1 MIDWFQSLT
10 STTGFVPRR
19 QCGDW
24 TPGWVTAH
32 AGSDVLIWLAY
43 LSIPL
48 VLLAVARHAAVR
60 PFRPM
65 IGLFA
70 AFILACGTTHLIEAV
85 IFEHPVYRLGGVVKI
100 LTAVVSWATV
110 FALIPAVPRLLPLL
124 DQLPKSPPPEPGPDP
139 DAVKPAGL
147 VYSLAIL
154 IALLAVLLRVALQPV
169 LGDYSPYTVALLATV
184 FVAWYGGFGPGLVT
198 LLLSGVAAVYLFVP
212 PRGQVVLDDL
222 PKQFGLGLFLFT
234 GLGVLV
240 LGGLQRETRRRLHG
254 KVLQLWSAREEA
266 TAEKR
271 KADETLAALDAFV
284 RNAPYG
290 IAYFDPAMRYIRVND
305 TFAKANGVPVGE
317 HIGRALTD
325 VLPDFPPDLAAEY
338 QRVLDTG
345 EPLNRRVVREPEV
358 VWELTAFPV
367 PLADGRRGLGV
378 IGVDV
383 TDRQR
388 QEEQLRES
396 AERFQ
401 AMADGIPQLAW
412 MTRPDGHI
420 FWYNQRWYDYTG
432 TTLEEMQGWGWQAV
446 HDPEELK
453 RVMVTW
459 PKALAAGEPFEDT
472 FPLRRYDGQMRW
484 HLTRAVPHKDAA
496 GRVLLWFGTNT
507 DITAQRQMEE
517 ELREREAR
525 FRQLAEAMPQ
535 IVWVARGDG
544 YREYF
549 NTRWYGYTGL
559 TVEQS
564 AGREGWVVAL
574 HPDDQERGRAAWRHS
589 VETGELYQIE
599 YRFRDRHGN
608 YRWFLGRAEA
618 VRDEAGQIV
627 RWLGTCTD
635 IDRQVRAA
643 EDLREARRFAE
654 SVLHSLSSHLAV
666 IDADGNIVSVN
677 ESWRQFGEANGIPPG
692 FDWLTANYFA
702 AGRQDEYGRRAE
714 DGIRAVAR
722 GERGAFEL
730 EYPCHGGG
738 RERYFVL
745 RANRFR
751 GDGPVRLVITHE
763 NVTDRVLAER
773 QLRESASQ
781 QLQLTEG
788 MPLLMW
794 ACRPNGECDYL
805 SRQWLDYTG
814 TPLDS
819 QLGKGWLAY
828 VHPDD
833 RAATTAAWQA
843 AVDGAA
849 AYDVEYRLRRHDGA
863 YRWFAVRGIPV
874 RDQAGR
880 ITRWYGSCTDID
892 DRKHYRDN
900 LERMVAERTAQI
912 REQQMFLNTT
922 LDNIAEGV
930 VACDA
935 SGRLKLFNAAARRMH
950 ALPLEPTAADRWTE
964 RYRLYEADGV
974 TPMPT
979 DNIPL
984 YRAWRGE
991 TVRDAELVIRA
1002 VGQPDRY
1009 LLCFG
1014 QQLHAPDGNVSGAVV
1029 SMRDVTERREYERQL
1044 LLTHAALRASNE
1056 DLEKFAYVASHDL
1069 QEPLRKIQA
1078 FGTRLA
1084 DRYRDALGEQGQGY
1098 LDRMTE
1104 AAGRMRRL
1112 IEDLLALSRV
1122 SSKQITFQ
1130 PVDLSVLVQDVLGDL
1145 DEQVQ
1150 RTGGRVEV
1158 GRLPTVVGDPGQL
1171 RQLFQNLIGN
1181 ALKFSRPDTPPEV
1194 RLTATELAQLPADA
1208 DPPPPASSGW
1218 RITVSDN
1225 GIGFEPE
1232 YAERIF
1238 ELFQRLH
1245 ARTKYEGTGLGLAIV
1260 RKIALRHGATIVARG
1275 RPGEGATFVL
1285 DWPTQAE
1292 QLV

>member
-24 TPGWVTAH
+24 TPGWITVH

-85 IFEHPVYRLGGVVKI
+85 IFEHPIYRLGGVVKV

-110 FALIPAVPRLLPLL
+110 LALIPAVPRLLPLL
-124 DQLPKSPPPEPGPDP
+124 DQLTTTPTAEPGPDP

-154 IALLAVLLRVALQPV
+154 IALLAVLIRYAMHPV
-169 LGDYSPYTVALLATV
+169 LGEYAPYMVSLLATV

-198 LLLSGVAAVYLFVP
+198 LLLSGVATVYLFVP
-212 PRGQVVLDDL
+212 PRGAFDLDDL
-222 PKQFGLGLFLFT
+222 SKQFGLGMFLFT

-254 KVLQLWSAREEA
+254 KVLQLWSAREEV

-290 IAYFDPAMRYIRVND
+290 IAYFDPTLRYIRVND
-305 TFAKANGVPVGE
+305 TFASANGVPVDE
-317 HIGRALTD
+317 HIGRVLTD
-325 VLPDFPPDLAAEY
+325 VLPDFPPDLVANFH
-338 QRVLDTG
+338 RVLDTG
-345 EPLNRRVVREPEV
+345 EPLTRHIVRGPET

-367 PLADGRRGLGV
+367 PLTDSRHGLGV

-388 QEEQLRES
+388 HEEQLRQS
-396 AERFQ
+396 
-401 AMADGIPQLAW
+401 
-412 MTRPDGHI
+412 
-420 FWYNQRWYDYTG
+420 
-432 TTLEEMQGWGWQAV
+432 
-446 HDPEELK
+446 
-453 RVMVTW
+453 
-459 PKALAAGEPFEDT
+459 
-472 FPLRRYDGQMRW
+472 
-484 HLTRAVPHKDAA
+484 
-496 GRVLLWFGTNT
+496 
-507 DITAQRQMEE
+507 
-517 ELREREAR
+517 EAR
-525 FRQLAEAMPQ
+525 FRQLAEVMPQ

-544 YREYF
+544 HREYY
-549 NTRWYGYTGL
+549 NSRWYEYTGL

-564 AGREGWVVAL
+564 AGREGWVDAL
-574 HPDDQERGRAAWRHS
+574 HPDDRERGRAAWLHS
-589 VETGELYQIE
+589 VETGNLYQIE
-599 YRFRDRHGN
+599 YRFRDRHGD

-618 VRDEAGQIV
+618 VRDESGQIV

-666 IDADGNIVSVN
+666 IDADGNIISVN
-677 ESWRQFGEANGIPPG
+677 ESWRQFGVANGVPPDY
-692 FDWLTANYFA
+692 DWLTANYYA
-702 AGRQDEYGRRAE
+702 ASRPDEYGRRAT

-722 GERGAFEL
+722 GERGAFEM
-730 EYPCHGGG
+730 EYPCHGNGQ
-738 RERYFVL
+738 ERYFVL

-781 QLQLTEG
+781 LLQLTEG

-814 TPLDS
+814 ETLES
-819 QLGKGWLAY
+819 QLGKGWIAS
-828 VHPDD
+828 VHPED
-833 RAATTAAWQA
+833 RAAATAAWQA
-843 AVDGAA
+843 SVDGSI
-849 AYDVEYRLRRHDGA
+849 AYDVEYRLRRHDGV
-863 YRWFAVRGIPV
+863 YRWFATRGIPV

-900 LERMVAERTAQI
+900 LELMVAERTAQI
-912 REQQMFLNTT
+912 REQQIFLNTT

-950 ALPLEPTAADRWTE
+950 ALPLEPLAADRWTE
-964 RYRLYEADGV
+964 RYRLYEADGA

-991 TVRDAELVIRA
+991 SVRDAELVIRA

-1009 LLCFG
+1009 LVCFG
-1014 QQLHAPDGNVSGAVV
+1014 QQLRGPDGTVSGAVV

-1078 FGTRLA
+1078 FGTRLV

-1122 SSKQITFQ
+1122 SSKPITFQ
-1130 PVDLSVLVQDVLGDL
+1130 PVDLSELVQDVLGDL

-1158 GRLPTVVGDPGQL
+1158 GQLPTVVGDPGQL

-1181 ALKFSRPDTPPEV
+1181 ALKFARPEAPPEV
-1194 RLTATELAQLPADA
+1194 RLTATELVQLPADA
-1208 DPPPPASSGW
+1208 DPPPSASSGW

-1232 YAERIF
+1232 YADRIF

-1285 DWPTQAE
+1285 DWPTQAD
-1292 QLV
+1292 QTV